1 MGPRARRGLLAAL
14 ALAVATTAAA
24 CSSEPKDPAE
34 QREDRVRARIEET
47 FSRSQ
52 ATCIMDVLDEPTNR
66 ALDRS
71 GALPDDG
78 EAMRIYTNAV
88 VACTA

>member
-1 MGPRARRGLLAAL
+1 MAPRTRRGLLAAL
-14 ALAVATTAAA
+14 ALAVATTAA
-24 CSSEPKDPAE
+24 CSSEPKAPAE

-52 ATCIMDVLDEPTNR
+52 ATCIMDVLDEPTIR

-71 GALPDDG
+71 GALTADG